1 VHNSTDRNRRRKQ
14 VVLSEGF
21 IPDSK
26 QGFLG
31 RDFRF
36 LDRYELQGLL
46 VEALAQTKHHRRKAA
61 AVSDC
66 HRMYRHWRCRNGHD
80 WAEAENSCSVRV
92 CPHCCA
98 RRSRILAARIDR
110 FLLPRENSALR
121 YVVLSERNSSNV
133 AEGMK
138 SLWASWFRLR
148 RSVRWKRKVRGCIVA
163 LEVTYNSQ
171 EDTWHPHLNVIFEG
185 DYFPHEELRQAW
197 IEATEQRGEIVWIS
211 KVNAGT
217 TREMIK
223 YVTKISDLVS
233 NAEALDRFLTAVH
246 KKRFVRM
253 YGSFFGLSMADE
265 HNPVASHCPDC
276 ESQELVA
283 LGRVRPQQLGI
294 DFDGVFRVRG
304 RDPGEVRA
312 EEVEAASFQVG
323 FFPLRHKYAPRP
335 GHERTPAW
343 ARRLDLAVRE
353 VARQQ
358 VSGN

>member
-1 VHNSTDRNRRRKQ
+1 M
-14 VVLSEGF
+14 VLSEGF

-276 ESQELVA
+276 ESQEY
-283 LGRVRPQQLGI
+283 QLRSAAFDRNSWGLI
-294 DFDGVFRVRG
+294 LTVCSGCGGEIPAKCERRKSRLHRSRWDF
-304 RDPGEVRA
+304 
-312 EEVEAASFQVG
+312 S
-323 FFPLRHKYAPRP
+323 PLRHKYAPRP